1 MNLHLNDLDVLII
14 DNKTVVI
21 NGTNKYVDNLEQQKN
36 IKLILVD
43 NDTYLIQILNK
54 DAFQDIKL
62 NSFIT
67 EIEELL

>member
-1 MNLHLNDLDVLII
+1 MNLHLNELDVLTI

-21 NGTNKYVDNLEQQKN
+21 NSKNEYVTTLEKKAY

-43 NDTYLIQILNK
+43 NDTYLIQIIDK
-54 DAFQDIKL
+54 TAFKDIKL
-62 NSFIT
+62 NSFIE